1 MCPVIFSCGQS
12 SIHGI
17 NAQLSQVMNIPI
29 QMAHLE
35 KKLELRKQLGKF
47 QNVDFLHSFGKEHN
61 RSTQQYLV

>member
-29 QMAHLE
+29 QMADLE
-35 KKLELRKQLGKF
+35 KKTRIKKAFREIPEYRF
-47 QNVDFLHSFGKEHN
+47 SSFLWKG
-61 RSTQQYLV
+61 T